1 MQHQKIIPFGIF
13 VQLINYIKIMLE
25 EKAGVLAGK
34 VWEILNAKG
43 ALTEK
48 EIMKEMKT
56 RKAKEFYLAIGGLLR
71 EGKLNCT
78 GEEDNIV
85 FELK

>member
-1 MQHQKIIPFGIF
+1 
-13 VQLINYIKIMLE
+13 MLE
-25 EKAGVLAGK
+25 EKAGTLAGK

-56 RKAKEFYLAIGGLLR
+56 RKAKDFYLAIGWLLR

-78 GEEDNIV
+78 GEDEN
-85 FELK
+85 LKFSLK

>member
-1 MQHQKIIPFGIF
+1 MGIF
-13 VQLINYIKIMLE
+13 VQLMKYIKIMLE
-25 EKAGVLAGK
+25 ENAGVLAEN
-34 VWEILNAKG
+34 VREILNEKT

-56 RKAKEFYLAIGGLLR
+56 RKAKEFYLAIGWLLR

>member
-1 MQHQKIIPFGIF
+1 
-13 VQLINYIKIMLE
+13 MLE
-25 EKAGVLAGK
+25 EKAGLLAGK

-56 RKAKEFYLAIGGLLR
+56 RSKSDFYLAIGWLLR
-71 EGKLNCT
+71 EGKINCT
-78 GEEDNIV
+78 GSEDAPV
-85 FELK
+85 FSLR

>member
-1 MQHQKIIPFGIF
+1 
-13 VQLINYIKIMLE
+13 MLE
-25 EKAGVLAGK
+25 EKAGLLAGK

-48 EIMKEMKT
+48 EIVKEMKT
-56 RKAKEFYLAIGGLLR
+56 RKSTEFYLAIGWLLR
-71 EGKLNCT
+71 EGKLNT
-78 GEEDNIV
+78 WGEGADMK

>member
-1 MQHQKIIPFGIF
+1 
-13 VQLINYIKIMLE
+13 MLE
-25 EKAGVLAGK
+25 EKAGLLAGK

-48 EIMKEMKT
+48 EIVKEMKT
-56 RKAKEFYLAIGGLLR
+56 RKSTEFYLAIGWLLR
-71 EGKLNCT
+71 EGKLHT
-78 GEEDNIV
+78 WGEGAYMK

>member
-1 MQHQKIIPFGIF
+1 
-13 VQLINYIKIMLE
+13 MLE
-25 EKAGVLAGK
+25 EKAGTLAGT

-56 RKAKEFYLAIGGLLR
+56 RKSKDFYLAIGWLLR
-71 EGKLNCT
+71 EGKLNVT
-78 GEEDNIV
+78 GEEDNLT
-85 FELK
+85 FGLK

>member
-1 MQHQKIIPFGIF
+1 
-13 VQLINYIKIMLE
+13 MLE
-25 EKAGVLAGK
+25 EKAGLLAGK

-48 EIMKEMKT
+48 EIVKEMKT
-56 RKAKEFYLAIGGLLR
+56 RKSTEFYLAIGWLLR
-71 EGKLNCT
+71 EGKLNT
-78 GEEDNIV
+78 RGEGADMK

>member
-1 MQHQKIIPFGIF
+1 
-13 VQLINYIKIMLE
+13 MLE

-56 RKAKEFYLAIGGLLR
+56 RKAKEFYLAIGWLLR
-71 EGKLNCT
+71 EGKLNCP

>member
-1 MQHQKIIPFGIF
+1 
-13 VQLINYIKIMLE
+13 MLE
-25 EKAGVLAGK
+25 EKAGLLAGK

-48 EIMKEMKT
+48 EIVKEMKT
-56 RKAKEFYLAIGGLLR
+56 RKSTEFYLAIGWLLR
-71 EGKLNCT
+71 EGKLNTC
-78 GEEDNIV
+78 GEGADMK

>member
-1 MQHQKIIPFGIF
+1 
-13 VQLINYIKIMLE
+13 MLE
-25 EKAGVLAGK
+25 EKAGLLAGK

-48 EIMKEMKT
+48 EIVKEMKT
-56 RKAKEFYLAIGGLLR
+56 RKSTEFYLAIGWLLR
-71 EGKLNCT
+71 EGKLNIW
-78 GEEDNIV
+78 GEGADMK

>member
-1 MQHQKIIPFGIF
+1 
-13 VQLINYIKIMLE
+13 MLE
-25 EKAGVLAGK
+25 EKAGLLAGQ

-48 EIMKEMKT
+48 EIVKEMKT
-56 RKAKEFYLAIGGLLR
+56 RKSTEFYLAIGWLLR
-71 EGKLNCT
+71 EGKLNT
-78 GEEDNIV
+78 WGEGADMK

>member
-1 MQHQKIIPFGIF
+1 
-13 VQLINYIKIMLE
+13 MLE
-25 EKAGVLAGK
+25 EKAGLLAGK
-34 VWEILNAKG
+34 VWETLNAKG

-56 RKAKEFYLAIGGLLR
+56 RKSKDFYLAIGWLLR

-78 GEEDNIV
+78 GEEENMK

>member
-1 MQHQKIIPFGIF
+1 
-13 VQLINYIKIMLE
+13 MLE
-25 EKAGVLAGK
+25 EKAGLLAGK

-48 EIMKEMKT
+48 EIVKEMKT
-56 RKAKEFYLAIGGLLR
+56 RRSTEFYLAIGWLLR
-71 EGKLNCT
+71 EGKLNT
-78 GEEDNIV
+78 WGEGADMK

>member
-1 MQHQKIIPFGIF
+1 
-13 VQLINYIKIMLE
+13 MLE
-25 EKAGVLAGK
+25 DKAGTLAGK

-43 ALTEK
+43 GLTEK

-56 RKAKEFYLAIGGLLR
+56 RKTTDFYLAVGWLLR

-78 GEEDNIV
+78 GDEPHIK
-85 FELK
+85 FGLK

>member
-1 MQHQKIIPFGIF
+1 M
-13 VQLINYIKIMLE
+13 ME

-56 RKAKEFYLAIGGLLR
+56 RKVKDLYLAIGWLLR
-71 EGKLNCT
+71 EGKLTCVGT
-78 GEEDNIV
+78 GDDAKYA
-85 FELK
+85 LK

>member
-1 MQHQKIIPFGIF
+1 
-13 VQLINYIKIMLE
+13 MLE
-25 EKAGVLAGK
+25 EKAGLWAGK

-48 EIMKEMKT
+48 EIVKEMKT
-56 RKAKEFYLAIGGLLR
+56 RKSTEFYLAIGWLLR
-71 EGKLNCT
+71 EGKLNT
-78 GEEDNIV
+78 WGEGADMK

>member
-1 MQHQKIIPFGIF
+1 
-13 VQLINYIKIMLE
+13 MLE

-56 RKAKEFYLAIGGLLR
+56 RKSK
-71 EGKLNCT
+71 
-78 GEEDNIV
+78 
-85 FELK
+85 